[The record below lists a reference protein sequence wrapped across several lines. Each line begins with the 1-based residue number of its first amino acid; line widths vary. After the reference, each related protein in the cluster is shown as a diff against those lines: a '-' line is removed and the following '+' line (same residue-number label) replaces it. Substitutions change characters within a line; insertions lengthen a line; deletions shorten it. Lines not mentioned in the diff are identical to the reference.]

1 MNVGMILAGG
11 RGTRLGGDVPK
22 QFIKVLGKPVLA
34 YTLEI
39 FENDENIDAIQIVC
53 QEDQIQDIKDI
64 CEEYKITKTKWIC
77 IGGKS
82 FLESVR
88 IAADDLRLKLKE
100 ELLDAVLKNPSE
112 ENRAKL
118 LDAKTVDDT
127 IVVVSF
133 GVSPLTPQEDIDDS
147 IRVAEEHGNAFAAQ
161 TVDLSTGIIDDTEA
175 THTTQNIYRES
186 LRGFANPWTFNLGE
200 LCEAYAEGE
209 RRGILKGMEPH
220 TSTLYFLLGK
230 PIWFSKSTSPQ
241 CKITYQYDLDIFEGI
256 LLLREKR
263 EKEKNSGNPDN

>member
-11 RGTRLGGDVPK
+11 RGTRLGANVPK
-22 QFIKVLGKPVLA
+22 QFIEVLGKPVLA

-39 FENDENIDAIQIVC
+39 FENDKEIDAIQIVC
-53 QEDQIQDIKDI
+53 QEDQIKDIEDI
-64 CEEYKITKTKWIC
+64 CEMYKITKTKWIC
-77 IGGKS
+77 VGGKS

-100 ELLDAVLKNPSE
+100 ELLDEVLKNPTE
-112 ENRAKL
+112 ENRQKL
-118 LDAKTVDDT
+118 LDPKTVDDT

-133 GVSPLTPQEDIDDS
+133 GVSPLTPEEDINDS
-147 IRVAEEHGNAFAAQ
+147 IRVAKLHGNAFAAQ
-161 TVDLSTGIIDDTEA
+161 TIDLSTGIVDDQPA

-209 RRGILKGMEPH
+209 RRGILNGMEPH

-241 CKITYQYDLDIFEGI
+241 CKITYKYDLEIFEGI
-256 LLLREKR
+256 LLYREKHKNDK
-263 EKEKNSGNPDN
+263 KETDDQ